1 MEQTNI
7 GPVSSDRHGEHS
19 MEAYPSKTPVNKY
32 FQNVSSSAVSFEDP
46 TQVPADPVNSKEGHK
61 VDFNKVHVSRE
72 GNDNEKSI
80 CSQSRNTSTLNPNI
94 SRRSLSQ
101 LDSQNEVEED
111 VSHNEVSQDNQSIS
125 SNPRLSTRRS
135 CGTKNSEEGTSAL
148 KDLSSLV
155 QRFVF

>member
-1 MEQTNI
+1 VTGMENILWRHTHQKHLLTNI
-7 GPVSSDRHGEHS
+7 FR
-19 MEAYPSKTPVNKY
+19 M
-32 FQNVSSSAVSFEDP
+32 FLAVLYLLNNIP
-46 TQVPADPVNSKEGHK
+46 VPADPVNSKEGHK

-80 CSQSRNTSTLNPNI
+80 CSQSKNTSTLNPNI

-148 KDLSSLV
+148 EDHWEDAEDP
-155 QRFVF
+155 

>member
-1 MEQTNI
+1 MFLAVLYLLNNI
-7 GPVSSDRHGEHS
+7 P
-19 MEAYPSKTPVNKY
+19 
-32 FQNVSSSAVSFEDP
+32 
-46 TQVPADPVNSKEGHK
+46 VPADPVNSKEGHK

-80 CSQSRNTSTLNPNI
+80 CSQSKNTSTLNPNI

-125 SNPRLSTRRS
+125 SNPRLRKMFLIMKSAKI
-135 CGTKNSEEGTSAL
+135 TKVLAAILGCQLE
-148 KDLSSLV
+148 DLV
-155 QRFVF
+155 GQRIVRKGLQL

>member
-1 MEQTNI
+1 MENILWRHTHQKHLLTNI
-7 GPVSSDRHGEHS
+7 FR
-19 MEAYPSKTPVNKY
+19 M
-32 FQNVSSSAVSFEDP
+32 FLAVLYLLNNIP
-46 TQVPADPVNSKEGHK
+46 VPADPVNSKEGHK

-80 CSQSRNTSTLNPNI
+80 CSQSKNTSTLNPNI

-125 SNPRLSTRRS
+125 SNPRLRKMFLIMKSAKI
-135 CGTKNSEEGTSAL
+135 TKVLAAILGCQLE
-148 KDLSSLV
+148 DLV
-155 QRFVF
+155 GQRIVRKGLQL